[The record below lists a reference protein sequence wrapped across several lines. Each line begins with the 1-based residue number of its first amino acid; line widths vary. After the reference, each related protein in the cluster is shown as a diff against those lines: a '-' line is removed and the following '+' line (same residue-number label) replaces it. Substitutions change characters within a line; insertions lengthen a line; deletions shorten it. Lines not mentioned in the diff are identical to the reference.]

1 MTAKADNARTQDAM
15 RRKAEER
22 GKEPV
27 CVCGQARNQHQMAP
41 PYACWDPGCP
51 CGEYRAAERRGKV
64 RVPPDRDKLARWLG
78 DGQALLA
85 RLQESFA
92 DLFLLQDV
100 TQPSALGLSR
110 SVAEL
115 IRVAREHFQ
124 ELPHED

>member
-1 MTAKADNARTQDAM
+1 MTAKTDNARTQDAL
-15 RRKAEER
+15 R
-22 GKEPV
+22 
-27 CVCGQARNQHQMAP
+27 AP
-41 PYACWDPGCP
+41 D
-51 CGEYRAAERRGKV
+51 K
-64 RVPPDRDKLARWLG
+64 DKLARWLG